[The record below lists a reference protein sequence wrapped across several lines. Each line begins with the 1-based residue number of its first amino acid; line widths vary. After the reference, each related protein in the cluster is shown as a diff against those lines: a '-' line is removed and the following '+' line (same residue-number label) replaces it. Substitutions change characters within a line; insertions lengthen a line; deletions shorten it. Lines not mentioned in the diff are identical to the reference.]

1 MLPPTAFSR
10 LMDLRRRVKASLRP
24 ADSSSP
30 WHRMPDVLRRTWD
43 LGFTAFGGPGVHFHI
58 LHARFVEGKDGKEPW
73 VDEQTYQELFAI
85 CQALPGPAST
95 KMLFCLALLHAG
107 LIPALMALLFWS
119 LPGAL
124 GMYALAAGVQRIDE
138 KLPLPVYALLSGS
151 NAATVGLI
159 ALAAVQLAEKTI
171 KDRISRLLIIAS
183 ACAGM
188 CYSALW
194 YYPVLIVIGG
204 LVTMI
209 WDGGLS
215 RLILR
220 AKLRLKRRN
229 RESHGQVMDTESIPL
244 ENRAQLSSTVDS
256 AARPR
261 KQVQLPETQPAPSG
275 TSETS
280 QEQSST
286 HYAIRPRI
294 GLAVVALFFAS
305 FAVIMAVRGSLDT
318 PPLPLDLFANM
329 YLAGTIIFGGGP
341 VVIPLLRSY
350 VVDPGWVTSRDFLI
364 GVAIIQAFPG
374 PNFNM
379 AVFLGALA
387 LRNRSNVLG
396 GFLGYLGIFAPG
408 IILSVAFNSFWRV
421 LRRRKW
427 VVNLL
432 RGVNASAVGLV
443 FTAVYR
449 LWQIG
454 YLVPEATRGQS
465 LAAEPWWV
473 VVATVSY
480 ASCAWFGFLP
490 PVAIVF
496 GAVLGLCWYG
506 ATQT

>member
-1 MLPPTAFSR
+1 
-10 LMDLRRRVKASLRP
+10 
-24 ADSSSP
+24 
-30 WHRMPDVLRRTWD
+30 
-43 LGFTAFGGPGVHFHI
+43 
-58 LHARFVEGKDGKEPW
+58 
-73 VDEQTYQELFAI
+73 
-85 CQALPGPAST
+85 
-95 KMLFCLALLHAG
+95 
-107 LIPALMALLFWS
+107 
-119 LPGAL
+119 
-124 GMYALAAGVQRIDE
+124 MYALAAGVQRIDE

-294 GLAVVALFFAS
+294 GLAVVALFFG
-305 FAVIMAVRGSLDT
+305 R
-318 PPLPLDLFANM
+318 
-329 YLAGTIIFGGGP
+329 
-341 VVIPLLRSY
+341 
-350 VVDPGWVTSRDFLI
+350 
-364 GVAIIQAFPG
+364 
-374 PNFNM
+374 
-379 AVFLGALA
+379 FLG
-387 LRNRSNVLG
+387 R
-396 GFLGYLGIFAPG
+396 I
-408 IILSVAFNSFWRV
+408 
-421 LRRRKW
+421 RRR
-427 VVNLL
+427 N
-432 RGVNASAVGLV
+432 
-443 FTAVYR
+443 
-449 LWQIG
+449 
-454 YLVPEATRGQS
+454 
-465 LAAEPWWV
+465 
-473 VVATVSY
+473 
-480 ASCAWFGFLP
+480 
-490 PVAIVF
+490 
-496 GAVLGLCWYG
+496 WY
-506 ATQT
+506 